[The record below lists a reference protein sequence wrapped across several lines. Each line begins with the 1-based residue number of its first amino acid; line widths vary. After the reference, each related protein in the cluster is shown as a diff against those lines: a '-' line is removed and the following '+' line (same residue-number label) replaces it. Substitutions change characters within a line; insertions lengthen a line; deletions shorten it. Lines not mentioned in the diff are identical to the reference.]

1 MIEIGATVK
10 LEIRSIGETK
20 MRTLKGWITTTCLV
34 AMLMLSTTAAKA
46 DGVIIAGR
54 DTSPCTAPVKVT
66 VDYGVI
72 IAGITGVIIAG
83 FTGVI
88 IAGATD
94 GPVDCGVIIAG

>member
-1 MIEIGATVK
+1 MK

-20 MRTLKGWITTTCLV
+20 MRTLKGWITTTCLA
-34 AMLMLSTTAAKA
+34 AMLMLSTTVANA

-54 DTSPCTAPVKVT
+54 DTNPCTEPTVKVK

-88 IAGATD
+88 IAGAAD
-94 GPVDCGVIIAG
+94 EPVDCGVIIAG